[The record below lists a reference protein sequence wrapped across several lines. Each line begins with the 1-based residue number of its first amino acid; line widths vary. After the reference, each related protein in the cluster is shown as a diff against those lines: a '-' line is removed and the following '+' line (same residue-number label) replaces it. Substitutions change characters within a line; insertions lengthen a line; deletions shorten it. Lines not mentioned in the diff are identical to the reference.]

1 MRYIIMCGGK
11 HIDQNNPK
19 QLFRVKNETFV
30 ERTIRLLKENGIK
43 AEDIVISA
51 SNPAFT
57 KFGIATVSTISPRQD
72 RWFDAAFPLL
82 DLDPAC
88 YIFGDVYF
96 SPAAIKKII
105 ETETDDIEF
114 FASAPPFTETYY
126 KPYAE
131 PFAFKVA
138 DKKHFA
144 KALEKTSELFDSGEL
159 KRGIA
164 WEIWQVVKGTKLNE
178 IDYTNYTVINDYT
191 CDVDCTRELQE
202 LKDKLAAKKH
212 LLKEGEIT

>member
-1 MRYIIMCGGK
+1 MRYIIMCGGR

-43 AEDIVISA
+43 TEDITISA
-51 SNPAFT
+51 SLPVFN
-57 KFGIATVSTISPRQD
+57 KFGVTTVSVVSPRQG
-72 RWFDAAFPLL
+72 RWFDGAFPLC
-82 DLDPAC
+82 DLDPVC

-138 DKKHFA
+138 DKKHFV

-164 WEIWQVVKGTKLNE
+164 WEIWQVIKGTKLNE

-191 CDVDCTRELQE
+191 CDVDCMRELQE